1 MESKHKRTQR
11 DYSLAFKL
19 SVVEQVEQGE
29 LTYKEAQR
37 RYGIQGRS
45 TVLVWLRKH
54 GLQDWDVPASR
65 AGDAATMPDKT
76 SKPQTPEQRI
86 KALEAQLREAT
97 QKAQLF
103 EAIIEQVKKNT
114 GVDPLKKPLGRSSHK
129 RSSRVERVQG
139 LPLHRHQPSGVLP
152 AAGGAAAQRRTRR
165 PDSASR
171 ARRPLTPA
179 PDRDTQAAPPVGLPT
194 QGGGYQDGA

>member
-54 GLQDWDVPASR
+54 GLQDWDVPTSR
-65 AGDAATMPDKT
+65 AGGVATMPDKT

-129 RSSRVERVQG
+129 RSSR
-139 LPLHRHQPSGVLP
+139 
-152 AAGGAAAQRRTRR
+152 
-165 PDSASR
+165 D
-171 ARRPLTPA
+171 
-179 PDRDTQAAPPVGLPT
+179 
-194 QGGGYQDGA
+194 

>member
-103 EAIIEQVKKNT
+103 EAIIAQVKKNT

-129 RSSRVERVQG
+129 RSSR
-139 LPLHRHQPSGVLP
+139 
-152 AAGGAAAQRRTRR
+152 
-165 PDSASR
+165 D
-171 ARRPLTPA
+171 
-179 PDRDTQAAPPVGLPT
+179 
-194 QGGGYQDGA
+194 

>member
-129 RSSRVERVQG
+129 RPSR
-139 LPLHRHQPSGVLP
+139 
-152 AAGGAAAQRRTRR
+152 
-165 PDSASR
+165 D
-171 ARRPLTPA
+171 
-179 PDRDTQAAPPVGLPT
+179 
-194 QGGGYQDGA
+194 